1 MSLRR
6 VGSKRLFKSAF
17 GKKGGYVTLRS
28 TIAALVLLCSI
39 PVAAHATLATWTFYE
54 TSCTTSTGMSGD
66 CNPASPIPLLA
77 LTLPA
82 GGSAT
87 ADVQIGL
94 RPPDVAVFTGDPFV
108 LDLPGG
114 GRLFPT
120 APYIEGLSALQT
132 SFSWPDETFRTT
144 SFFPAFNI
152 GVDINGTTGQIFT
165 TPASGGYG
173 GCPEL
178 VLCNVSGEWIVTP
191 AVPEPPTASLLI
203 LPLGL
208 LLYHA
213 ANTRRIAGVSLR
225 HI

>member
-1 MSLRR
+1 MT
-6 VGSKRLFKSAF
+6 KI
-17 GKKGGYVTLRS
+17 
-28 TIAALVLLCSI
+28 IAVLLLCGI
-39 PVAAHATLATWTFYE
+39 PVAAHASLATWTFYE
-54 TSCTTSTGMSGD
+54 TSCTTSAGMSGD
-66 CNPASPIPLLA
+66 CNPAAPLALLA

-120 APYIEGLSALQT
+120 APYIEGLTALQT

-144 SFFPAFNI
+144 SFFPNFNI
-152 GVDINGTTGQIFT
+152 SVDINGTTGQIF
-165 TPASGGYG
+165 PGIASGGYG
-173 GCPEL
+173 SCPED
-178 VLCNVSGEWIVTP
+178 VLCNVSGKWIVIP
-191 AVPEPPTASLLI
+191 AIPEPPTTFLL

-213 ANTRRIAGVSLR
+213 AKTRRIAGLPR
-225 HI
+225 RQMLLPLLKR